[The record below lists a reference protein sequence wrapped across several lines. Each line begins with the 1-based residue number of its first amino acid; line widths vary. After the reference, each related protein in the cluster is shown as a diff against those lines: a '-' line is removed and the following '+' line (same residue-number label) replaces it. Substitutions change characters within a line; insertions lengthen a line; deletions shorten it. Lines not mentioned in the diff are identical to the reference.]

1 MNHVDGGEW
10 FVDAP
15 AKPRQVLQSAKVSS
29 KESLRKRPGR
39 SQDDEAQSIQK
50 PPNRKTPEGVFFV
63 CTSPKR
69 CRWQIKRGARGGVV
83 KTVSGSVKTVLGT
96 TRELT

>member
-1 MNHVDGGEW
+1 FAWERVDYLNHVGGAEW

-50 PPNRKTPEGVFFV
+50 PPNRKTP
-63 CTSPKR
+63 
-69 CRWQIKRGARGGVV
+69 
-83 KTVSGSVKTVLGT
+83 
-96 TRELT
+96 